1 MGRADRQL
9 RLIAEIVQVAAA
21 LRIEVW
27 LRGGWAMD
35 FFLGEV
41 TRDHED
47 IDWFAWTA
55 DAGALAEGL
64 LAHGCQ
70 PVPGPT
76 PDLQL
81 DFAKDGL
88 DISLTLLG
96 RDMAG
101 RVVVAGGPWAGAPWP
116 EGMLDAEPGRIGG
129 LRDST
134 ARPFAFWP
142 DTPAPRR
149 RTRCRTCF
157 PPYSMSWTSCT
168 TRAAA
173 RPGERP
179 PCGHSRT
186 NCRRAS

>member
-9 RLIAEIVQVAAA
+9 RLIAEILQVAAA
-21 LRIEVW
+21 LRVEVW

-64 LAHGCQ
+64 LTRGCQ
-70 PVPGPT
+70 PVPGPP

-88 DISLTLLG
+88 DNGFTLLD
-96 RDMAG
+96 RDVTG

-116 EGMLDAEPGRIGG
+116 EGMLDAGPGRIAG
-129 LRDST
+129 LRCPIVSPRAQIEIKRMMPVWDPS
-134 ARPFAFWP
+134 R
-142 DTPAPRR
+142 PRR
-149 RTRCRTCF
+149 TKDAEDIARLE
-157 PPYSMSWTSCT
+157 
-168 TRAAA
+168 AALPA
-173 RPGERP
+173 RGDR
-179 PCGHSRT
+179 S
-186 NCRRAS
+186 A

>member
-41 TRDHED
+41 TRDHQD

-134 ARPFAFWP
+134 ARPFANPLP
-142 DTPAPRR
+142 DLRGIGGLRTGRRSPGRSPRR
-149 RTRCRTCF
+149 
-157 PPYSMSWTSCT
+157 P
-168 TRAAA
+168 
-173 RPGERP
+173 RPQVGPLGSEV
-179 PCGHSRT
+179 
-186 NCRRAS
+186 